1 MADELAVPQERSE
14 RISRLK
20 RFLAPQV
27 AELVE
32 GSGEQ
37 GLLDSHRAE
46 VVVVFCDLRGFTGFA
61 GKAEV
66 MGLLQEYYEAL
77 GAIITRYEATLT
89 CFMADGLMLLLNAPV
104 PRPEPALLGV
114 RMVLEMQVAVQD
126 LIVRWRARG
135 YAIGFGVGLAKG
147 TATVGRIGYEGRL
160 DYTAIGSVVNLAS
173 RLCASA
179 EDGQIVIDPAAA
191 ADIRHSVP
199 LVALGTRT
207 LRGFAEP
214 VAVFSVTGHDP
225 AVGTVAAA
233 AALPH
238 FRASRAHSITDLP
251 GQWIDKVH
259 SRRPPRTIVLDMDSS
274 ESPTYGEQEGSAY
287 NGHFGCT
294 CYHPLFVFN
303 QLGDVERCALRSG
316 SVHSAEGW
324 RAVLEPVIAR
334 YRGTVKRLYFR
345 GDAAF
350 ANPEMY
356 EFLEGDGIG
365 YTIRLPANRV
375 LQDKIGYLLKR
386 PVGRPPHEVRRH
398 FASFSYQAQSWKKPR
413 RVVAKVEWHPGELY
427 PRVGFIVTNL
437 ARPAERVVAFYNQRG
452 TAEQWIKEGKGA
464 IKWTRL
470 SCRTFTA
477 NAVRLQLHAL
487 AYNLGNFMRTLA
499 MPKAAEPWSLTSLR
513 EKLIKIG
520 AKVVSHGRYVTFQMA
535 EVAVSRQV
543 FAEILSLIARLRAPP
558 ASA

>member
-1 MADELAVPQERSE
+1 MADPVGEADRGALRLDFD
-14 RISRLK
+14 SRLLL
-20 RFLAPQV
+20 RFR
-27 AELVE
+27 
-32 GSGEQ
+32 GSTITSDA
-37 GLLDSHRAE
+37 GLLPYRELDDTLGLTDTAADTLADARTGKNGRHR
-46 VVVVFCDLRGFTGFA
+46 LG
-61 GKAEV
+61 
-66 MGLLQEYYEAL
+66 GLLRQS
-77 GAIITRYEATLT
+77 
-89 CFMADGLMLLLNAPV
+89 V
-104 PRPEPALLGV
+104 
-114 RMVLEMQVAVQD
+114 
-126 LIVRWRARG
+126 
-135 YAIGFGVGLAKG
+135 FGRLA
-147 TATVGRIGYEGRL
+147 GYE
-160 DYTAIGSVVNLAS
+160 DVNDAA
-173 RLCASA
+173 RLC
-179 EDGQIVIDPAAA
+179 
-191 ADIRHSVP
+191 
-199 LVALGTRT
+199 
-207 LRGFAEP
+207 
-214 VAVFSVTGHDP
+214 HDP
-225 AVGTVAAA
+225 AMRWVVGDRAIIGCAASASQMGRFETKWLSQPENLA
-233 AALPH
+233 AFADP
-238 FRASRAHSITDLP
+238 P
-251 GQWIDKVH
+251 GQWIGKVH
-259 SRRPPRTIVLDMDSS
+259 RRPPPRIIVLDMYSS

-535 EVAVSRQV
+535 EVAVSRQM